1 MANPVKIATAL
12 SRIKGYKDPA
22 TKKIEDWE
30 WKPIEE
36 VTAKL
41 DYPTQVPD
49 YIQGGYG
56 NFMNEQAKR
65 ATKNELNA
73 RDLLKAYGITR
84 ASVNRGGLSYDTA
97 TKAGL
102 KVPRTQELVRPEG
115 AFSEWLGSPLG
126 QQYLKSAERG
136 EIDPQALKDIQRK
149 FSPFGMPNQLASD
162 LSWAAQNLPQK
173 SVGLSEKMLSDP
185 SVYRPFSKEMVGIG
199 PAKSGFMASMLGR
212 GDFPTFDAR
221 QINLH
226 TRGGGKEA
234 QKYAKRGKG
243 QGGEEAVERLAER
256 QKAMGLELDP
266 SLDPFYQHLTHHT
279 IWDKIGDSQTT
290 HDDVIKA
297 MRNYKHGGLAHLA
310 GGGDVF
316 KEMVKAYKL
325 FRKKPNDPETLY
337 PLFVNANKPVPVG
350 EWLQAE
356 VGPLSATGKVKSKL
370 GELAYRPGWHAGDL
384 PIATH
389 IGAKSNP
396 SLKAPDLRPPE
407 QVWAEIDMPADVN
420 WQEIANQRAQR
431 NKSGLIIPRTAHI
444 TDEIPFGGH
453 YRYKTSPNMEGNWLI
468 SGDMR
473 VNRVLDPEEVMA
485 INEAAGVYDLP
496 RYSPLK
502 KAEGGLAHMSN
513 GGNAPTP
520 DPELFSAYE
529 FEKLKEGLS
538 SNYNRGAIS
547 KSNKGAKVD
556 IASNNGGNVYQNYY
570 KYSDPKAGQ
579 RDYENFLAES
589 EMRNDLYGYAEGGKT
604 PAWQRAEGKN
614 PEGGL
619 NAKGRASY
627 KAETGGTLKRPQPEG
642 GARRDSFCARMTGM
656 KKKLTSSKTA
666 SDPNSRINK
675 ALRKWNC

>member
-1 MANPVKIATAL
+1 MANPLKIATAL
-12 SRIKGYKDPA
+12 SRIKGYKDPT
-22 TKKIEDWE
+22 TKRIEDWE

-56 NFMNEQAKR
+56 SFMNEQAKR
-65 ATKNELNA
+65 AAKNELNA

-136 EIDPQALKDIQRK
+136 EINPQALKDIQRK

-266 SLDPFYQHLTHHT
+266 SLDPFYQHLTHHA

-297 MRNYKHGGLAHLA
+297 MKNYKQGGLAHMA
-310 GGGDVF
+310 KGGNAF

-325 FRKKPNDPETLY
+325 FRRKPNDPETLY

-350 EWLQAE
+350 EWLRAE

-396 SLKAPDLRPPE
+396 SLKAPDVRPPE
-407 QVWAEIDMPADVN
+407 QVWAEVDMPADVN
-420 WQEIANQRAQR
+420 WQQIANQRAQR
-431 NKSGLIIPRTAHI
+431 TKSGLIIPRTAHI

-473 VNRVLDPEEVMA
+473 VNRVLDPEEVME
-485 INEAAGVYDLP
+485 INEAAGMYDLP

-502 KAEGGLAHMSN
+502 KAEGGLA
-513 GGNAPTP
+513 
-520 DPELFSAYE
+520 
-529 FEKLKEGLS
+529 
-538 SNYNRGAIS
+538 
-547 KSNKGAKVD
+547 
-556 IASNNGGNVYQNYY
+556 
-570 KYSDPKAGQ
+570 
-579 RDYENFLAES
+579 
-589 EMRNDLYGYAEGGKT
+589 EMAEGGKT
-604 PAWQRAEGKN
+604 AAWQRAEGKN

-666 SDPNSRINK
+666 NDPDSRINK
-675 ALRKWNC
+675 ALRKWKC

>member
-1 MANPVKIATAL
+1 MKSSKMLQQFYRGFAGAPGK
-12 SRIKGYKDPA
+12 
-22 TKKIEDWE
+22 
-30 WKPIEE
+30 EE
-36 VTAKL
+36 VFVTPQRRVA
-41 DYPTQVPD
+41 DY
-49 YIQGGYG
+49 YA
-56 NFMNEQAKR
+56 AKR
-65 ATKNELNA
+65 SQQTGLPPGVEAVLA
-73 RDLLKAYGITR
+73 DPFAGRAYGH
-84 ASVNRGGLSYDTA
+84 ALPVDKLNRDFVT
-97 TKAGL
+97 
-102 KVPRTQELVRPEG
+102 TQ
-115 AFSEWLGSPLG
+115 
-126 QQYLKSAERG
+126 
-136 EIDPQALKDIQRK
+136 
-149 FSPFGMPNQLASD
+149 
-162 LSWAAQNLPQK
+162 
-173 SVGLSEKMLSDP
+173 
-185 SVYRPFSKEMVGIG
+185 
-199 PAKSGFMASMLGR
+199 
-212 GDFPTFDAR
+212 AR
-221 QINLH
+221 QLTPADVMSSQI
-226 TRGGGKEA
+226 
-234 QKYAKRGKG
+234 
-243 QGGEEAVERLAER
+243 
-256 QKAMGLELDP
+256 LE
-266 SLDPFYQHLTHHT
+266 
-279 IWDKIGDSQTT
+279 K
-290 HDDVIKA
+290 
-297 MRNYKHGGLAHLA
+297 KHGGLAHLA

-502 KAEGGLAHMSN
+502 KAEGGLAHMAS

>member
-1 MANPVKIATAL
+1 MANPLKIATAL
-12 SRIKGYKDPA
+12 SRIKGYKDPT
-22 TKKIEDWE
+22 TKRIEDWE

-56 NFMNEQAKR
+56 SFMNEQAKR
-65 ATKNELNA
+65 AAKNELNA

-136 EIDPQALKDIQRK
+136 EINPQALKDIQRK

-266 SLDPFYQHLTHHT
+266 SLDPFYQHLTHHA

-297 MRNYKHGGLAHLA
+297 MKNYKQGGLAQ
-310 GGGDVF
+310 
-316 KEMVKAYKL
+316 M
-325 FRKKPNDPETLY
+325 
-337 PLFVNANKPVPVG
+337 
-350 EWLQAE
+350 
-356 VGPLSATGKVKSKL
+356 
-370 GELAYRPGWHAGDL
+370 
-384 PIATH
+384 
-389 IGAKSNP
+389 AK
-396 SLKAPDLRPPE
+396 
-407 QVWAEIDMPADVN
+407 
-420 WQEIANQRAQR
+420 
-431 NKSGLIIPRTAHI
+431 
-444 TDEIPFGGH
+444 
-453 YRYKTSPNMEGNWLI
+453 
-468 SGDMR
+468 
-473 VNRVLDPEEVMA
+473 
-485 INEAAGVYDLP
+485 
-496 RYSPLK
+496 
-502 KAEGGLAHMSN
+502 
-513 GGNAPTP
+513 
-520 DPELFSAYE
+520 
-529 FEKLKEGLS
+529 
-538 SNYNRGAIS
+538 
-547 KSNKGAKVD
+547 
-556 IASNNGGNVYQNYY
+556 
-570 KYSDPKAGQ
+570 
-579 RDYENFLAES
+579 
-589 EMRNDLYGYAEGGKT
+589 GGKT
-604 PAWQRAEGKN
+604 AAWQRAEGKN

-666 SDPNSRINK
+666 NDPDSRINK
-675 ALRKWNC
+675 ALRKWKC